1 MNKMR
6 PVILG
11 SFLAI
16 VSVLPAMGQSSG
28 FTIYNGT
35 GKTITKIEIRP
46 SHKLYRKNTNVFALQ
61 GLSVQDKQA
70 VVVSLPP
77 QMQEITAFD
86 VVLKYGSRTAKT
98 KEAMTTLTGNRDT
111 YVAYIKG
118 KSSTVPIIAGG
129 VAGGATAVGIGA
141 VASALSAGTIMFGQ
155 AVGAGAVA
163 EALGM
168 AGALVGGGMV
178 VGVGVVAVA
187 PVVVGAVGFGIFSLV
202 NLLTADTLILANVQ

>member
-6 PVILG
+6 SVMLG
-11 SFLAI
+11 SFLALM
-16 VSVLPAMGQSSG
+16 SVLPAMGQSPN
-28 FTIYNGT
+28 FTLRNGT
-35 GKTITKIEIRP
+35 GQTITEIEIRP
-46 SHKLYRKNTNVFALQ
+46 SHKLYHKNANVFALQ
-61 GLSVQDKQA
+61 GLSIQDKQA
-70 VVVSLPP
+70 VAVSLPP

-98 KEAMTTLTGNRDT
+98 KEAMTLTENRDT

-168 AGALVGGGMV
+168 AGALVGGGMA
-178 VGVGVVAVA
+178 VGVGVVAAA
-187 PVVVGAVGFGIFSLV
+187 PVAVGVVSFGIFSLV